1 MLAAADPKTTC
12 KVCGRDCKTGPF
24 LNLHLKEHVK
34 TDQLICKLCRRD
46 CKTLDILTS
55 HTCGTDKVS
64 KRSNK
69 MTLNMFDLEC
79 LDKFVS
85 KLSDTKPS
93 EVPAEIVVNLPE
105 DQLAIFTRSG
115 HLNKFLYVRNV
126 CTLLVCILTSLQR
139 NKQMQSELC

>member
-1 MLAAADPKTTC
+1 
-12 KVCGRDCKTGPF
+12 
-24 LNLHLKEHVK
+24 
-34 TDQLICKLCRRD
+34 
-46 CKTLDILTS
+46 
-55 HTCGTDKVS
+55 
-64 KRSNK
+64 

-115 HLNKFLYVRNV
+115 LLYNFYYVRNV

-139 NKQMQSELC
+139 NKQIQSELC